1 MTTKDYC
8 VTVHSCRLNID
19 ILVRKNLLPNERYR
33 AMDEY
38 SQEFRLMPIK
48 CACRKMV
55 TLSEANDLIET
66 GQAEQVFKVKRGTI
80 ETDHLAVWMSQE
92 RQVPRVDL
100 ISAADIDRAYVHDIQ
115 SSIDYIE
122 EVHAM
127 YMENRAKLIVPF
139 REDPTEGRLLFPFP
153 NEGRTSGGYKKE
165 S

>member
-8 VTVHSCRLNID
+8 VTVHSCRLKID
-19 ILVRKNLLPNERYR
+19 ILVRKNLQPNERYR
-33 AMDEY
+33 AMDET
-38 SQEFRLMPIK
+38 SQEFRLMPAK

-55 TLSEANDLIET
+55 TLAEANELIEN
-66 GQAEQVFKVKRGTI
+66 GEAEQVFKVKKHVLEADNFAI
-80 ETDHLAVWMSQE
+80 WMAQE

-100 ISAADIDRAYVHDIQ
+100 ISAADIDRAYVHEIQ

-122 EVHAM
+122 EVHRM